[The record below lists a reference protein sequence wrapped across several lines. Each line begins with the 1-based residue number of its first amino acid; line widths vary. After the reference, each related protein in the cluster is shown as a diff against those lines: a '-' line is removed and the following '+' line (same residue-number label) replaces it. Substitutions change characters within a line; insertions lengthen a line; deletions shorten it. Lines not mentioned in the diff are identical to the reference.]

1 MPAHPFR
8 VPHGDTAL
16 NATHMRHA
24 HVSSRQKA
32 FVDRIYGVIDEFAPG
47 FSSSII
53 GEDVL
58 SPLDLERVFGL
69 HKGNINHMALGIHQI
84 G

>member
-1 MPAHPFR
+1 
-8 VPHGDTAL
+8 
-16 NATHMRHA
+16 MRLA
-24 HVSSRQKA
+24 QKA

-84 G
+84 GCVAGASDPCTRACT